1 MRKTTGTKRVA
12 RVPRNSGLWGILAVP
27 MLPELVVDP
36 RIAWVLDSHTARIPK
51 FKTLAAQSAACFR
64 CLAAEGNHPPHRR
77 LGHQRLS
84 WGASFQR
91 GSNARLPTRVY
102 PRSFEARRLC
112 FGTSVKRMELW
123 TANT

>member
-1 MRKTTGTKRVA
+1 MARHLLTVHWPARHPWRGENGPVDADRKDLMRKTTGTKRVA

-91 GSNARLPTRVY
+91 
-102 PRSFEARRLC
+102 
-112 FGTSVKRMELW
+112 
-123 TANT
+123 